1 MLLVLK
7 VEVMIVAVMIV
18 AVMTVSNNTTQAYG
32 NAHGGDSVDSN
43 SGDRDNMTEDTRNTL

>member
-1 MLLVLK
+1 MLLLLK
-7 VEVMIVAVMIV
+7 VEVMIVPVMIV

-43 SGDRDNMTEDTRNTL
+43 SGDRDNMTIPHNCH